1 MCKGSDTPN
10 LIFILG
16 RVMVSNDTF
25 NNISVIAWRSVL
37 LVEET
42 TDLSQ
47 VTNKLDHIMMY
58 RVHLFILYQQCIM
71 VLRVGICTC
80 LILLCVFTLWVPC
93 CDVRYDIRIK
103 TMFGSSFPFNASN
116 SKLSEI
122 RGWGQADRHFTAHY
136 RLFLNYYSMT

>member
-16 RVMVSNDTF
+16 RVMVFNDTF

-37 LVEET
+37 LMEET

-71 VLRVGICTC
+71 VLCVGICTC
-80 LILLCVFTLWVPC
+80 LILSCVFTL
-93 CDVRYDIRIK
+93 
-103 TMFGSSFPFNASN
+103 
-116 SKLSEI
+116 
-122 RGWGQADRHFTAHY
+122 
-136 RLFLNYYSMT
+136 